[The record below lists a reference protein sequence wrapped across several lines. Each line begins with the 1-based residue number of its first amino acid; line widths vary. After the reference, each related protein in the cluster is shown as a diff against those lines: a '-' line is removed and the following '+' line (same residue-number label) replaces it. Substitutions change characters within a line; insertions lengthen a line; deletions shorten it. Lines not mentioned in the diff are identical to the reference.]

1 MKRFIKAARILLATG
16 VATGALA
23 ACGHTAEPADAPPEA
38 KVVCADDQL
47 SEFLP
52 GSRHVPIC

>member
-1 MKRFIKAARILLATG
+1 MQRLIKAARILLATG
-16 VATGALA
+16 VATGVLA
-23 ACGHTAEPADAPPEA
+23 ACGHTASADTPPEA